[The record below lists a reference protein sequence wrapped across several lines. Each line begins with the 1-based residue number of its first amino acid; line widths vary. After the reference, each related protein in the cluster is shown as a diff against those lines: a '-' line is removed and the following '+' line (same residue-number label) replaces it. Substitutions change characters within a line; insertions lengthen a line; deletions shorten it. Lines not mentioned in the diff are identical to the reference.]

1 MYLPVRK
8 DNPQRSSIDLAK
20 GIKYVEATKPI
31 KSFEISSSFLVLA
44 LFKKELTDANN
55 NKSPIRF

>member
-20 GIKYVEATKPI
+20 GIKYVEATKPH
-31 KSFEISSSFLVLA
+31 
-44 LFKKELTDANN
+44 
-55 NKSPIRF
+55 